1 MNHLIPL
8 ILLFPLLGA
17 ISATLLGRFLPRRI
31 LEITANLAIWGAF
44 AAALATAAL
53 YGGPV
58 TVTIASW
65 LSAFDFVAPITLYL
79 DPLALVMVVMI
90 TCICGLI
97 HLYAV
102 AYMAND
108 PGYVRFFALMNL
120 FVFAML
126 LLVLAENLP
135 LLYLGW
141 EGVGLCSYLLIGF
154 WFQEE
159 KNAAAGRKAFIVTR
173 IGDIAF
179 GLAIIWLFQLFG
191 TVSIPAMNR
200 MGFLLPV
207 GVTTAIGLLFLV
219 AAMGKSAQL
228 PLTVWLPDAM
238 AGPTPVSAQIHA
250 ATMVTAGVYILT
262 RLHPL
267 IGGSTIAQGAI
278 ALTGA
283 ITALYGASCA
293 LAQRDLKR
301 LLAYSTISQIGYM
314 VLAVGV
320 GALSAATFHLLM
332 HAAFKALLFLVAGAV
347 ITALHHEQDVTRMGG
362 LRQSMPLVW
371 VVSLMGGASLASLPP
386 SSGFFSKEEILAAT
400 AAAGTTFAYALLAM
414 ALLTALLTSLYTFR
428 LLYLIFGG
436 KETTKPKTLS
446 PLMTIPLLPLALLAL
461 AGGLLDLPGDEWLTR
476 FLGGTLLEPHGFIV
490 QFLAIVASLG
500 GWIIVHYRY
509 AGGAR
514 FLRLSEIES
523 PSPLQLFL
531 RHGWYLDRLYGWLL
545 VRPFGVVARFLW
557 RRVDEGVVDHALDQ
571 LADGLAHGGRVTSRL
586 ATGRVSTSLLAFALA
601 LAMVLVFSLW
611 RIHT

>member
-1 MNHLIPL
+1 
-8 ILLFPLLGA
+8 
-17 ISATLLGRFLPRRI
+17 
-31 LEITANLAIWGAF
+31 
-44 AAALATAAL
+44 
-53 YGGPV
+53 
-58 TVTIASW
+58 
-65 LSAFDFVAPITLYL
+65 
-79 DPLALVMVVMI
+79 
-90 TCICGLI
+90 
-97 HLYAV
+97 
-102 AYMAND
+102 
-108 PGYVRFFALMNL
+108 
-120 FVFAML
+120 
-126 LLVLAENLP
+126 
-135 LLYLGW
+135 
-141 EGVGLCSYLLIGF
+141 
-154 WFQEE
+154 
-159 KNAAAGRKAFIVTR
+159 
-173 IGDIAF
+173 
-179 GLAIIWLFQLFG
+179 
-191 TVSIPAMNR
+191 

-267 IGGSTIAQGAI
+267 LGGSTIAQGAI
-278 ALTGA
+278 AITGA

-320 GALSAATFHLLM
+320 GALTAATFHLLM

-347 ITALHHEQDVTRMGG
+347 ITALHHEQDMTRMGG
-362 LRQSMPLVW
+362 LRRSMPLVW
-371 VVSLMGGASLASLPP
+371 LVSLMGGASLASLPP

-400 AAAGTTFAYALLAM
+400 AAAGTLFAHALLAL

-428 LLYLIFGG
+428 LLYLVFGG
-436 KETTKPKTLS
+436 EERTKPKKLS
-446 PLMTIPLLPLALLAL
+446 LLMTMPLLPLALLAL
-461 AGGLLDLPGDEWLTR
+461 AGGLLDLPGDGWLTR
-476 FLGGTLLEPHGFIV
+476 FLGGPPPETHGLIVSLLA
-490 QFLAIVASLG
+490 LVASFG
-500 GWIIVHYRY
+500 GLLIIHYRY

-514 FLRLSEIES
+514 TRRLAEIES

-531 RHGWYLDRLYGWLL
+531 RHGWYLDRLYGWLF

-557 RRVDEGVVDHALDQ
+557 RRVDEGVVDRTLDK
-571 LADGLAHGGRVTSRL
+571 LADGLAHSGRVTSRL